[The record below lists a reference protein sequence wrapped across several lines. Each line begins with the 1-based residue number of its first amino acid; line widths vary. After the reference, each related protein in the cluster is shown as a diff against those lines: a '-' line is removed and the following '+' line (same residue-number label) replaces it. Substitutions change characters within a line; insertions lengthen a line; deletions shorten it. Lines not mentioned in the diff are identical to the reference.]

1 MVEYYS
7 PSSVDFVKSLY
18 KKILRQIWSR
28 VMEPRQIPPHVDT
41 GNLSRFPFGS
51 RHAWWVKARPRDIM
65 NAASDDE
72 SIKLKIFQNI
82 AQA

>member
-1 MVEYYS
+1 
-7 PSSVDFVKSLY
+7 
-18 KKILRQIWSR
+18 
-28 VMEPRQIPPHVDT
+28 MEPRQIPPHVDT